1 MCTYLLNPL
10 LFTHF
15 VGFVEVLQLWGRGD
29 DWSSGPG
36 VVVAVGG
43 DVVRDGGGGVAAVL
57 HLAPVSRLPPLEPRL
72 ERGEVCFSKKKSEF
86 STKTSQK
93 LVNSG
98 LKKNP

>member
-43 DVVRDGGGGVAAVL
+43 DVVRDGGVVL
-57 HLAPVSRLPPLEPRL
+57 RLYSTLPQFLASHPWNPVSN
-72 ERGEVCFSKKKSEF
+72 VVKSVSLRKNPSF
-86 STKTSQK
+86 QLK
-93 LVNSG
+93 LV
-98 LKKNP
+98 KN